1 MRRGV
6 WNGLAAREGVKKRA
20 YGGKKQAYTETRT
33 QTPDLGARRG
43 VWNGLAAREGVKM
56 RAYAGNKTPNPPI
69 SAREGGSGT
78 GCYSGT
84 RGCRNVPAV
93 EEAGQH
99 GDYNPDPRSR
109 REKGGRKNPGPR
121 ARREKGG
128 LERARLRWKEAGLH
142 GDCDP
147 DPQTRRETG
156 GLAARE
162 GVKKRARLRRK
173 EAGLHGDYNPD
184 PRSRREKGGLDR
196 VCGTRGC
203 E

>member
-1 MRRGV
+1 MERSNLHGDYNPDPRSRREKGVWNGLAAQGGVNERAYGGIEQAYPETITQTRDLGVRRGV

-109 REKGGRKNPGPR
+109 REKGGRI
-121 ARREKGG
+121 
-128 LERARLRWKEAGLH
+128 
-142 GDCDP
+142 
-147 DPQTRRETG
+147 
-156 GLAARE
+156 
-162 GVKKRARLRRK
+162 
-173 EAGLHGDYNPD
+173 
-184 PRSRREKGGLDR
+184 
-196 VCGTRGC
+196 
-203 E
+203 

>member
-1 MRRGV
+1 MERSRPTRRLEPLSCRYNNPFQTPLLAPRSGGLGYCFQRRRASLHPLVLLTRSRPPFSRRDRGSGV
-6 WNGLAAREGVKKRA
+6 ETYLRWR
-20 YGGKKQAYTETRT
+20 KQANTETIT

-43 VWNGLAAREGVKM
+43 VV
-56 RAYAGNKTPNPPI
+56 Y
-69 SAREGGSGT
+69 
-78 GCYSGT
+78 
-84 RGCRNVPAV
+84 
-93 EEAGQH
+93 
-99 GDYNPDPRSR
+99 
-109 REKGGRKNPGPR
+109 NPGPR

-184 PRSRREKGGLDR
+184 PRSRREKGGLER
-196 VCGTRGC
+196 VSGTRGC

>member
-1 MRRGV
+1 MGVWNWLAARERVKKRAYSRKKQAHTETITRTPDLGARRGV
-6 WNGLAAREGVKKRA
+6 WIGLAAREGVNERA
-20 YGGKKQAYTETRT
+20 YGGIEQAYPETIT

-43 VWNGLAAREGVKM
+43 VV
-56 RAYAGNKTPNPPI
+56 Y
-69 SAREGGSGT
+69 
-78 GCYSGT
+78 
-84 RGCRNVPAV
+84 
-93 EEAGQH
+93 
-99 GDYNPDPRSR
+99 
-109 REKGGRKNPGPR
+109 NPGPR

-184 PRSRREKGGLDR
+184 PRSRREKGGLGQVGMHSSKESGGER
-196 VCGTRGC
+196 RTQGGETRTNSL
-203 E
+203 